1 VPPEEQGPGD
11 RWSLQHVPLNGRFV
25 PWTSIGGPDVR
36 LFDRWQQDR
45 SHYAEIR
52 VFVICLECDDEYLL
66 ITHAPLGDLKSVEVQ
81 ACPDGPE
88 PRITVTVDVPV
99 SGSCWHCAGD
109 EVRELVMEDVAAQVV
124 R

>member
-1 VPPEEQGPGD
+1 MPGD

-45 SHYAEIR
+45 SHYADIR

-66 ITHAPLGDLKSVEVQ
+66 ITHAPLGDLKCVEAQV
-81 ACPDGPE
+81 CPDSPE

-109 EVRELVMEDVAAQVV
+109 EVRALVMEVMVDVAAQVV